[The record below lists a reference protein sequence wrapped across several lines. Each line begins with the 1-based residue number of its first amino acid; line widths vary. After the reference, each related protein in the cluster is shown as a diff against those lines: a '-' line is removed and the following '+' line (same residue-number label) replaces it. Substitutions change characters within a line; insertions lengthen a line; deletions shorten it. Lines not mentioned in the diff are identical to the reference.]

1 MGENQQV
8 DQEVNS
14 KNKKVLYS
22 SGYAMILVTHTCFS
36 TFSSVWFS
44 FLLLKLFVWFVS
56 FLLSTL
62 LFYLLINSLL
72 DAWTSFSAHL
82 FCLFKENK
90 PIS

>member
-44 FLLLKLFVWFVS
+44 FFLSKLFVWFAS

-62 LFYLLINSLL
+62 LFYLLIKLPFGGMDILFS
-72 DAWTSFSAHL
+72 TSIL
-82 FCLFKENK
+82 F
-90 PIS
+90 IQGA